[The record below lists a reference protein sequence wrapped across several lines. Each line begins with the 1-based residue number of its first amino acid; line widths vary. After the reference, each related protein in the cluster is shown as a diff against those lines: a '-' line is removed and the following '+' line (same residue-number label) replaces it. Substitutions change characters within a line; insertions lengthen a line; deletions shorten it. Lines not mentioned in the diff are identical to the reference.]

1 MYSTASFAP
10 ISKPS
15 LKKLMKGRAVRVQHG
30 TGMNLHLSKVQHK
43 KHHST
48 KMKGKGY
55 NLTFDPYQIQMHH
68 QMMGQGFFDDIGSAF
83 TEHIINP
90 TKQAFQHDV
99 IAPTEHLINSVPATF
114 ENFGKQLKRG
124 GTKLGK
130 QVASQLIHKGIPMAA
145 STLGGVAG
153 SAAGALT
160 GNPLGV
166 YAGEAA
172 GSTLGGMAG
181 DQLANY
187 VGKKTGYGLL
197 SHAVKALAPHAKKAL
212 IHVGKEVGKHV
223 LSKGLEHA
231 EKMALHHGVSP
242 HVVHE
247 SKMVAHH
254 VASGNHLPPE
264 HMVHEVME
272 GALQHHPHYARVK
285 GMMNE
290 MFGHGMHRMHGG
302 TALIDQ
308 PFTVRQAVDTS
319 SHFVKDPMGTFG
331 FGVGEPG
338 MIATLAHNAGIRGF
352 GLKKHKKHKK
362 GGALMAAGY

>member
-1 MYSTASFAP
+1 MYSIAEFAP

-15 LKKLMKGRAVRVQHG
+15 LKKLMKGHAVRVQHG
-30 TGMNLHLSKVQHK
+30 SGMNLHLSKVQHK

-55 NLTFDPYQIQMHH
+55 NLTFDPYQIQLHH

-83 TEHIINP
+83 TNNIINP
-90 TKQAFQHDV
+90 AKEAFQHDV
-99 IAPTEHLINSVPATF
+99 IAPIQSAVISPVQSAVQSAPAAFEH
-114 ENFGKQLKRG
+114 FGKQLKRG

-130 QVASQLIHKGIPMAA
+130 NIASQLIHKGIPMAA

-160 GNPLGV
+160 GNPLGA

-223 LSKGLEHA
+223 LTKGLEHA

-264 HMVHEVME
+264 QMVHEVME

-285 GMMNE
+285 GMMQD
-290 MFGHGMHRMHGG
+290 MFGHGMHRMHRMHRMHHGMHGG

-308 PFTVRQAVDTS
+308 PFTVRQAYHAADN
-319 SHFVKDPMGTFG
+319 FGRDPMGT
-331 FGVGEPG
+331 
-338 MIATLAHNAGIRGF
+338 LGF
-352 GLKKHKKHKK
+352 GLKKKHKK